1 MVSMKKNKMQLV
13 EDGGCGHC
21 AEGELGTVGADAS
34 GEPNTKGSNPDHA
47 ASKKR
52 INRIRGQ
59 LDAVAR
65 MIDEREYCPDIIQQ
79 IRAANS
85 AMRSLETEILRGHL
99 RGCVREAFESKDG
112 FEIHDKIDEIL
123 NLINR

>member
-1 MVSMKKNKMQLV
+1 MKKNEMQIV
-13 EDGGCGHC
+13 KDGGCGTC
-21 AEGELGTVGADAS
+21 EDTDSASAGTLSSS
-34 GEPNTKGSNPDHA
+34 GQKTKESNPDHG

-65 MIDEREYCPDIIQQ
+65 MIDDREYCPDIIQQ
-79 IRAANS
+79 IRAASS
-85 AMRSLETEILRGHL
+85 AMKSLESEILRGHL
-99 RGCVREAFESKDG
+99 RGCVRDAFESKDG

-123 NLINR
+123 NLLNR